1 VALAHNLPNSSLRF
15 ESVCDS
21 RRSRQNKKALT
32 ASSHSTQHRS
42 SKNISLHIAAGSSE
56 FSRRGPLH
64 PTPQTPHPK
73 PYTLHPTPYTPTPY
87 TLHTATRDDTWTH
100 SSKKISL
107 SLVAYSSGLFSGS
120 EFPFLESNP
129 DKKPPA
135 LPFLP
140 CSQSCRLNGPTI
152 PR

>member
-73 PYTLHPTPYTPTPY
+73 PHTPNPIPYTLHPTPQHPTLY
-87 TLHTATRDDTWTH
+87 TLQPETIPGRTVQRKFPSASSRTRQDYSADQSFLSWRV
-100 SSKKISL
+100 IRIRSL
-107 SLVAYSSGLFSGS
+107 
-120 EFPFLESNP
+120 
-129 DKKPPA
+129 
-135 LPFLP
+135 LP
-140 CSQSCRLNGPTI
+140 CLSCPVPNRAA
-152 PR
+152 